1 MGFDHWFISSEL
13 LRMMTSTTVLT
24 IIEQALE
31 VGVLVSAPML
41 LAALFTGLLV
51 SLFQAA
57 TQINEM
63 TLSFIPK
70 LLILVLVL
78 IVGGPWMLGLMMDYM
93 QRLFTSIPSLIG

>member
-1 MGFDHWFISSEL
+1 
-13 LRMMTSTTVLT
+13 MMTSTTVLT

>member
-1 MGFDHWFISSEL
+1 
-13 LRMMTSTTVLT
+13 MMTPTSVLT
-24 IIEQALE
+24 IVQQALE

-70 LLILVLVL
+70 LLILVIVLV
-78 IVGGPWMLGLMMDYM
+78 VGGPWMLGLMMDYM
-93 QRLFTSIPSLIG
+93 QRLFTNIPNLIG

>member
-1 MGFDHWFISSEL
+1 
-13 LRMMTSTTVLT
+13 MMTPTSVLT
-24 IIEQALE
+24 IVENALE

-41 LAALFTGLLV
+41 LAALATGLLV

-70 LLILVLVL
+70 LLVLVLVL
-78 IVGGPWMLGLMMDYM
+78 IFGGPWMLSIMMDYM
-93 QRLFTSIPSLIG
+93 QRLFTGIPGMIG